1 MDSDKLNRNKTFKGS
16 DNVNKEKIQVYI
28 PKTNLIK
35 EIDRDF
41 KKFMMAH
48 IEMIGC
54 GYKDGEVWI
63 GNSERIEITKDS
75 FKIITDE
82 NNEIIFKIIR

>member
-1 MDSDKLNRNKTFKGS
+1 M
-16 DNVNKEKIQVYI
+16 NKEKIQSSI
-28 PKTNLIK
+28 PKTNTVK

-48 IEMIGC
+48 IEMIGQ
-54 GYKDGEVWI
+54 GYRDGEIWI

-82 NNEIIFKIIR
+82 NNEIIYKIIR

>member
-1 MDSDKLNRNKTFKGS
+1 MNK
-16 DNVNKEKIQVYI
+16 DKIQVYI
-28 PKTNLIK
+28 PKTGFIK

-48 IEMIGC
+48 IDLIGR
-54 GYKDGEVWI
+54 GYRDGEIWI
-63 GNSERIEITKDS
+63 GNSERIEITKDE

-82 NNEIIFKIIR
+82 NNEIIYKIIREE